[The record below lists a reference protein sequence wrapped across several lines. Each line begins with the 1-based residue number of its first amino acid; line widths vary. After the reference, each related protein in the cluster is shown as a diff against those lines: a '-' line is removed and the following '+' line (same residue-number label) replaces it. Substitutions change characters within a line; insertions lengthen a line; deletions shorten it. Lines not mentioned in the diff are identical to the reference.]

1 MMNFEEVMIMKR
13 VIFIALASALWVA
26 GCSDSTNRATDPDPV
41 TATDIVTVGAISG
54 FGSVVSNGIEFN
66 TDSATVTMD
75 GQPGILADLRIGMV
89 VSIRGS
95 IMDATGVATASAIN
109 FSDDVEGP
117 VGNINMESNSF
128 VVLGR
133 TVLFD
138 ELTVFD
144 DVTLDSLAAGN
155 VVQVSG
161 QWRSQERIQAT
172 HIERKANAYV
182 AGMQMEVKGEIS
194 GLDIGLQRFNIGTQA
209 CDYSAAM
216 LDLGGASLADG
227 LYVEVSSTSP
237 LSNGD
242 MVLDRIQARDRD
254 RDRDQ
259 LCDSGCDFDLDGYIT
274 SFVSATEFDVD
285 GSPVTTTNTTIYVNG
300 TVDTLALD
308 VKLAVSGT
316 VDAAGVLVADRIVF
330 HLPSLIEIEADLEA
344 VDTTNATL
352 TALGVVVTTN
362 ESTLFRDHS
371 DAEVREFWLD
381 DLAIGDRIEVRAYL
395 DGGAVIATRV
405 ERDNADDGVTLKAPV
420 EAIDRPSVTLLGVT
434 VTSDDDTVFQNTA
447 QEIIDVDEFFSLVAI
462 DSLVKTEGSYDG
474 TSILAEK
481 LFLRECADN
490 CL

>member
-1 MMNFEEVMIMKR
+1 MKKAMF
-13 VIFIALASALWVA
+13 VLLVSAFCVA
-26 GCSDSTNRATDPDPV
+26 GCSDSSNGTAPPAPV
-41 TATDIVTVGAISG
+41 TTTDIVTVGTISG
-54 FGSVVSNGIEFN
+54 FGSVISNGIEFN
-66 TDSATVTMD
+66 TDSVAVTMD
-75 GQPGILADLRIGMV
+75 GQPAILADLRIGMT

-95 IMDATGVATASAIN
+95 INDVTGVATASAIN

-117 VGNINMESNSF
+117 VGNINMANNSF

-144 DVTLDSLAAGN
+144 NVTLNSLAAGN

-172 HIERKANAYV
+172 HVERKANAYV

-216 LDLGGASLADG
+216 LELGGASLANG
-227 LYVEVSSTSP
+227 LYVEVSSSSP
-237 LSNGD
+237 LLNGD

-254 RDRDQ
+254 RDKDQ

-285 GSPVTTTNTTIYVNG
+285 GSPVTTTNATVYVNG

-308 VKLAVSGT
+308 VKLAVIGT

-330 HLPSLIEIEADLEA
+330 HLPSLIEIEADVEA

-352 TALGVVVTTN
+352 TVLGAVVTTN

-381 DLAIGDRIEVRAYL
+381 DLATGDRIEVRAYL
-395 DGGAVIATRV
+395 DGNTVIATRV

-420 EAIDRPSVTLLGVT
+420 EAIDRPSVTLLGIT
-434 VTSDDDTVFQNTA
+434 VTSDDVTIFQNVA
-447 QEIIDVDEFFSLVAI
+447 QEVIDVDEFFSLVAI
-462 DSLVKTEGSYDG
+462 DSLVKAEGSYDG

-481 LFLRECADN
+481 LFLRECDGN

>member
-1 MMNFEEVMIMKR
+1 MKR

-285 GSPVTTTNTTIYVNG
+285 
-300 TVDTLALD
+300 
-308 VKLAVSGT
+308 
-316 VDAAGVLVADRIVF
+316 
-330 HLPSLIEIEADLEA
+330 
-344 VDTTNATL
+344 
-352 TALGVVVTTN
+352 
-362 ESTLFRDHS
+362 
-371 DAEVREFWLD
+371 
-381 DLAIGDRIEVRAYL
+381 
-395 DGGAVIATRV
+395 
-405 ERDNADDGVTLKAPV
+405 
-420 EAIDRPSVTLLGVT
+420 
-434 VTSDDDTVFQNTA
+434 
-447 QEIIDVDEFFSLVAI
+447 
-462 DSLVKTEGSYDG
+462 
-474 TSILAEK
+474 
-481 LFLRECADN
+481 
-490 CL
+490 